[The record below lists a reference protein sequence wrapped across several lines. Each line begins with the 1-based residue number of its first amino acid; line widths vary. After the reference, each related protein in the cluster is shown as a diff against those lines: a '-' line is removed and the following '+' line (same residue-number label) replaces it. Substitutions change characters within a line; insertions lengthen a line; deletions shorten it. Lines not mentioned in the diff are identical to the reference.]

1 MRCDFLQGENIM
13 TDNEMYV
20 RVGVRFEILQT
31 RQ

>member
-1 MRCDFLQGENIM
+1 M

-31 RQ
+31 RQWILID